1 MEVIQDNAIDLS
13 VKIAGIK
20 MKNPVMVASGTFGY
34 GEEFSSFMDLRE
46 LGAIVAKSI
55 TLLPRPGNPP
65 PRIIETPAGMLNSIG
80 LQNVGL
86 DRFISDKMVFLRN
99 IGIPIIVSISG
110 EDSGE
115 YVELSKR
122 LSEVEGVSGL
132 EVNISCPNV
141 AHGGMI
147 FGSDTCLTYALVKAI
162 RSATKLPIIV
172 KLSPNVTNIVEI
184 AKTAVEAGADALS
197 LINTLLGMAIDIY
210 TKRPKLGNVTGG
222 LSGPAIRPIAVRMVW
237 QVAKAVNVPIIG
249 MGGIMSTSDALE
261 FIIAGANAISIGTAN
276 FVNPLTALEIISGIK
291 DYMIQNHIQNINH
304 LVGSLRMEK

>member
-141 AHGGMI
+141 ARGGMI